1 MTHSLKTFWIT
12 ILSIFAMLMSTS
24 ASSSSVME
32 MQMMDKESVGCSHAS
47 MMSHGVETMC
57 MVTDQDHSMSDM
69 GHHDANHCAHGG
81 DMSANCCVSICLSW
95 SYPIQVTSALSSF
108 AYSLAPY
115 QAVTIGSKVTR
126 IQSIL
131 RPPSA

>member
-12 ILSIFAMLMSTS
+12 IFSILVMLLSTS
-24 ASSSSVME
+24 VSSASTME
-32 MQMMDKESVGCSHAS
+32 MQMMDKETMACPHAS
-47 MMSHGVETMC
+47 MMTHEIAAMCSVAGDHQSIHGMSQHDSSHC
-57 MVTDQDHSMSDM
+57 S
-69 GHHDANHCAHGG
+69 HGG
-81 DMSANCCVSICLSW
+81 DGFANCCVSICLSW
-95 SYPIQVTSALSSF
+95 SYPIQSINTLSSF

-115 QAVTIGSKVTR
+115 HDVIIGNKVAR